1 MGQLVTQVRQSY
13 GRWQQSRQWSADD
26 RDAMDRRLQLVSR
39 AHTWPHGKC
48 VVPRWALRG
57 ERPMAAVESIG
68 IAWVHG
74 SAVRP

>member
-1 MGQLVTQVRQSY
+1 MGQLVAQVRQNY
-13 GRWQQSRQWSADD
+13 NRWQQSRQWSADD
-26 RDAMDRRLQLVSR
+26 RDAVDRRLQLVRR

-48 VVPRWALRG
+48 AIPRWAARG
-57 ERPMAAVESIG
+57 ERALTPVESIG